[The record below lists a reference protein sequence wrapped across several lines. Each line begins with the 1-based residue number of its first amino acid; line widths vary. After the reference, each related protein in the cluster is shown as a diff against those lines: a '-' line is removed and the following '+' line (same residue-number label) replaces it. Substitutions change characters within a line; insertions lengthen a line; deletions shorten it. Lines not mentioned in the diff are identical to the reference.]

1 MVETMNVLMIVSAA
15 VNACCV
21 VGSRRSRSLHTL
33 MSTGLMGGAM
43 LDTATQ
49 LLGLPALLW
58 AVALVGWG
66 MVGAAVHRVRDGNGV
81 GSTSHVV
88 HLHHGV
94 GLIVTAVQLM
104 AHSVHASAGQV
115 GVIGAH
121 AHTTSILMPL
131 ALAAGAAFVIY
142 SVRLVATGRHT
153 RLERAGFLSMCAMT
167 LSMGI
172 MPFV

>member
-21 VGSRRSRSLHTL
+21 VGSRRSRSLHAL

-43 LDTATQ
+43 LDTATH
-49 LLGLPALLW
+49 LLGVPALLW
-58 AVALVGWG
+58 AAALVGWG
-66 MVGAAVHRVRDGNGV
+66 MVGAAVHRVRDGNRA
-81 GSTSHVV
+81 GSTPHVV

-94 GLIVTAVQLM
+94 GLIVTAAQLV

-121 AHTTSILMPL
+121 AHTTSILLPL
-131 ALAAGAAFVIY
+131 ALAAGGVFVAY
-142 SVRLVATGRHT
+142 SVVLVATGPHS
-153 RLERAGFLSMCAMT
+153 RLDRGNFLSMCAMT